1 MNEELIKGLYDKHF
15 STKGDYESFR
25 SDFMSNEELRKG
37 TFNKYLSERGTY
49 DQFNR
54 DLGLLNDTQPKPIEE
69 ETNPF
74 YKKLDGLG
82 SFGKIIKSGLKG
94 VERIGTAIS
103 QGIDQGSNVSEAVN
117 ALAGGSLDQAEAE
130 ELSKI
135 LLNSNGSKS
144 VRKSGK
150 LVPAEGT
157 FTEDFMKD
165 EGVDNIKKSPFKLVG
180 LFLESMAQSGAMMI
194 RGAIDVFTD
203 GESAAIA
210 GGSAALGAAGGS
222 AVPFVGTSGGAL
234 AGLMGATSAQ
244 LEAAGILYDELNQEL
259 VKRNKDINANNILE
273 IFNDDDWLNRTRKK
287 ASVKGAI
294 VGGIDFAV
302 MAITAGMGKGAGSQV
317 TKGLFSKEAAKAGF
331 KTGIKSELLDAAGG
345 AGGEGLSEIAIGNK
359 ADSKSM
365 FLEAFGSVGGVA
377 TAGYGYTKAVLDTKK
392 AVKESV
398 IKGEPVSEL
407 DKKVAEKPL
416 SAPYLVDAITEER
429 EAIEKGDLDL
439 HKTAV
444 EKQKISLAGVAP
456 ILNKEQFVEQIE
468 ALQQTHDISDEE
480 KVGLYGE
487 FDKFKGY
494 SESIPLEILP
504 TIKSMAIIEI
514 DEREIKKVEIARLQD
529 LMNKSDESIK
539 PRFQTQIDELNGQI
553 DVHNENI
560 NKIIDNKEIKTDGVN
575 DGVVEGVNEGVNQ
588 DIDPVVLKDKLS
600 ELESLT
606 KDMSSKIRNAS
617 KTDERLGDVKTTS
630 LLSDFFDKMGEFDS
644 NRINDKT
651 NYIKEFTNLL
661 NRKDFNESFS
671 GRVNKKN
678 KAILEVLGDGDL
690 EQGRKVIETV
700 KTAYN
705 EFKNIQA
712 VNLKANV
719 NKSEISTEE
728 QLDTKISDI
737 ETKKVSDIKTTLTN
751 IKNFQK
757 PEIKLSEFPSDK
769 IKRTEKENLRKTIEE
784 ANSKINEEF
793 SEFQKMLDN
802 IKKNDC
808 I

>member
-1 MNEELIKGLYDKHF
+1 MNEDFLKLIHSELFADKTDYDTFRKDF
-15 STKGDYESFR
+15 SE
-25 SDFMSNEELRKG
+25 NEWLRKE
-37 TFNKYLSERGTY
+37 THAKFFKDKATY

-54 DLGLLNDTQPKPIEE
+54 DLGLLNDTQPKSVEE

-117 ALAGGSLDQAEAE
+117 ALAGGTLDQAEAE

-210 GGSAALGAAGGS
+210 AGGAGLGAASGS
-222 AVPFVGTSGGAL
+222 AIPIVGTSGGAL

-273 IFNDDDWLNRTRKK
+273 IFNDETWLNRTRKK

-302 MAITAGMGKGAGSQV
+302 MAVTAGMGKGAGSQI
-317 TKGLFSKEAAKAGF
+317 TKGLLSKEAAKAGF
-331 KTGIKSELLDAAGG
+331 KTGIKSEVLDMVGG
-345 AGGEGLSEIAIGNK
+345 AGGEGLSEVAIGNEP
-359 ADSKSM
+359 DPKSM
-365 FLEAFGSVGGVA
+365 FLEAFGSVGGVL
-377 TAGYGYTKAVLDTKK
+377 TAGTTYTKAILDTKK

-416 SAPYLVDAITEER
+416 SAPYLVDSVTEER
-429 EAIEKGDLDL
+429 EAVENKDQNLLNESIEKRKL
-439 HKTAV
+439 
-444 EKQKISLAGVAP
+444 SLAGLAP
-456 ILNKEQFVEQIE
+456 ILTKEQFTEHIE
-468 ALQQTHDISDEE
+468 ALSTNHDITDEE
-480 KVGLYGE
+480 KAVIYSE
-487 FDKFKGY
+487 FDKYKGY
-494 SESIPLEILP
+494 SDSIPLDVVP
-504 TIKSMAIIEI
+504 SIKSMAIGEI
-514 DEREIKKVEIARLQD
+514 DEREIKKTKIAELQD

-560 NKIIDNKEIKTDGVN
+560 NKIIDNKEIKVKNEGVN
-575 DGVVEGVNEGVNQ
+575 DGVVEGINEGVNQ
-588 DIDPVVLKDKLS
+588 DIDPVVLKDKS
-600 ELESLT
+600 TELHSLIREIDNTIRESSKTNESLQ
-606 KDMSSKIRNAS
+606 S
-617 KTDERLGDVKTTS
+617 TTS
-630 LLSDFFDKMGEFDS
+630 KFVTLFDEFPISDG
-644 NRINDKT
+644 T
-651 NYIKEFTNLL
+651 NSANVRSDIK
-661 NRKDFNESFS
+661 SF
-671 GRVNKKN
+671 GN
-678 KAILEVLGDGDL
+678 ILENTPPKAVLEALGKGDI
-690 EQGRKVIETV
+690 EEGRKVVERA
-700 KTAYN
+700 KALHK
-705 EFKNIQA
+705 EFKELQTKDFQTK
-712 VNLKANV
+712 LK
-719 NKSEISTEE
+719 KSEISTEE

-737 ETKKVSDIKTTLTN
+737 ESKKVSDIKTTLTN
-751 IKNFQK
+751 SKNFQK
-757 PEIKLSEFPSDK
+757 PEISISEVPAKLAKPELKSK
-769 IKRTEKENLRKTIEE
+769 IKE

-793 SEFQKMLDN
+793 SAFEKML
-802 IKKNDC
+802 KEVNDC